1 MKVIFLFLD
10 GLGVGPETAEN
21 PFLRLRLPFFEARLG
36 GPFSRR
42 TLPFWRRDEAFFLA
56 DAGLGVD
63 GLPQSATGQTTI
75 FTGQNA
81 ARRMGRHVS
90 GFPLARLRRLL
101 EAGNLFSWLVQ
112 QGKRCAFANAF
123 TPEFFQ
129 LRTTRRGWVS
139 CSTRAAWAAGLP
151 LRTLDD
157 LLAGQAVFHDLTRFW
172 YRQRRPETPV
182 PLITPQEAAEHLL
195 AISRQ
200 HDFVFHEFFLT
211 DVAGH
216 TQDFGLLQAVLQR
229 YDAFLQALDAARPP
243 DVTLVLASDHGNCE
257 DLSVKTHT
265 GNPVPV
271 WIIGPGAALLERPVC
286 DLTDVTPSILTL
298 FGLPP
303 AEKPAAESRKEVSD

>member
-1 MKVIFLFLD
+1 MKVIFLFVD
-10 GLGVGPETAEN
+10 GLGVGPETADN
-21 PFLRLRLPFFEARLG
+21 PFLQLRLSFIEARLG
-36 GPFSRR
+36 GPLCQSIP
-42 TLPFWRRDEAFFLA
+42 PFWRQDEAFFLA
-56 DAGLGVD
+56 DATLGVD
-63 GLPQSATGQTTI
+63 GLPQSATGQTSI

-81 ARRMGRHVS
+81 ARAMGRHIS
-90 GFPLARLRRLL
+90 GFPMARLRRML
-101 EAGNLFSWLVQ
+101 EAGNLFSWISRKGL
-112 QGKRCAFANAF
+112 RCAFANAF

-157 LLAGQAVFHDLTRFW
+157 LLAGQAVYHDLTRFW
-172 YRQRRPETPV
+172 YRQRHPDTSL

-216 TQDFGLLQAVLQR
+216 AQDFALLRTVLMQ
-229 YDAFLQALDAARPP
+229 YDAFLQTLDDLRPP
-243 DVTLVLASDHGNCE
+243 DVTLVLTSDHGNCE

-265 GNPVPV
+265 RNPVPV
-271 WIIGPGAALLERPVC
+271 WIRGPGARLLPRPVS
-286 DLTDVTPSILTL
+286 DLTDVAPSIMAMLNVL
-298 FGLPP
+298 Q
-303 AEKPAAESRKEVSD
+303 